1 MAQEQ
6 ERILVVESDAG
17 ISDLI
22 ARQALQ
28 PQGYVV
34 KVVEDASE
42 AIQQALAFSPDVVI
56 ASLELPGLSG
66 KDLMVALNSQNMDI
80 PVIMIAAQGQEK
92 DVIQSFRLGASDY
105 VGAPVRETEVVSAVE
120 RALKQVRARRE
131 RQSLSRQLEQS
142 NAQLQ
147 KRVNE
152 LTTIFGIG
160 KAVTSITDQD
170 DLFAAIVQGAVK
182 ITTSDLGWLLTRD
195 EKTGQFILRAHQ
207 KLPKS
212 LEANLNK
219 PWDDGLSNL
228 VAMSGETLSIQ
239 GEALERF
246 KVAALGK
253 SAMVAPVRVR
263 RETIALLVV
272 MRKENR
278 EFSEGDEA
286 MLEAVSDYASIS
298 LVNARLFQALDERAA
313 RLQEAVEQ
321 SQENEKVK
329 DEIIQNVSHELRT
342 PLVSAKGYVD
352 MLVSGEMGRLAG
364 EQRDSLELTQ
374 HKLDQLVSIVN
385 AMSMMRQAVSPQELT
400 SFSINEFIEK
410 ALGRFVAYSK
420 QKDVQLVADLPR
432 EKILVRADRSQTA
445 MVLDALLSNAIKFSR
460 EGGKVLVALE
470 RTPESLAHV
479 AIKDEG
485 IGISK
490 KNLDKVFD
498 RFYQVD
504 GSTTRRHDG
513 LGIGLSLVREIVNS
527 HGGEVWVESK
537 LEAGSTFHFTLLPP
551 DLDSN
556 AV

>member
-1 MAQEQ
+1 
-6 ERILVVESDAG
+6 
-17 ISDLI
+17 
-22 ARQALQ
+22 
-28 PQGYVV
+28 
-34 KVVEDASE
+34 
-42 AIQQALAFSPDVVI
+42 
-56 ASLELPGLSG
+56 
-66 KDLMVALNSQNMDI
+66 
-80 PVIMIAAQGQEK
+80 
-92 DVIQSFRLGASDY
+92 
-105 VGAPVRETEVVSAVE
+105 
-120 RALKQVRARRE
+120 
-131 RQSLSRQLEQS
+131 
-142 NAQLQ
+142 
-147 KRVNE
+147 
-152 LTTIFGIG
+152 
-160 KAVTSITDQD
+160 
-170 DLFAAIVQGAVK
+170 
-182 ITTSDLGWLLTRD
+182 
-195 EKTGQFILRAHQ
+195 
-207 KLPKS
+207 
-212 LEANLNK
+212 
-219 PWDDGLSNL
+219 
-228 VAMSGETLSIQ
+228 
-239 GEALERF
+239 
-246 KVAALGK
+246 
-253 SAMVAPVRVR
+253 
-263 RETIALLVV
+263 
-272 MRKENR
+272 
-278 EFSEGDEA
+278 
-286 MLEAVSDYASIS
+286 
-298 LVNARLFQALDERAA
+298 
-313 RLQEAVEQ
+313 
-321 SQENEKVK
+321 
-329 DEIIQNVSHELRT
+329 
-342 PLVSAKGYVD
+342 
-352 MLVSGEMGRLAG
+352 MGRLAG